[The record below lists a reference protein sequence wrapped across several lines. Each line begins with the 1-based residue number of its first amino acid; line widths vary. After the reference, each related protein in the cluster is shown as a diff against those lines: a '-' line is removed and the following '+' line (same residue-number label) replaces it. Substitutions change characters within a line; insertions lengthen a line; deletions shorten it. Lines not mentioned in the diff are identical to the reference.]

1 MKNDVVAVHML
12 DPGVI
17 FVRLQ
22 QYIISIS
29 NRRALNIFSPIKSD
43 NSKVFTDEVYVFT
56 LPLTYWA
63 FETSILLIW
72 SRSRV
77 GFNPNLFV

>member
-43 NSKVFTDEVYVFT
+43 NSKVFPRNELKTPPCVAT
-56 LPLTYWA
+56 LLHHGG
-63 FETSILLIW
+63 
-72 SRSRV
+72 V
-77 GFNPNLFV
+77 LFFAAQHAPAQA